1 MLKMFKELFANQDE
15 TSANIED
22 NKSNSLQIAAGALLL
37 EIANADENYSSE
49 EKLKIIEIMK
59 VRFNLNDH
67 DVSNLI
73 EQSKEEIQ
81 NSVSVYEFTD
91 ILNKNLNQEEKFLI
105 VKSLWE
111 IAYADGELDKY
122 EDYYIK
128 RISNNL
134 HLHHK
139 DRIAAKIE
147 VKNELNI

>member
-1 MLKMFKELFANQDE
+1 MLKIFKELFVNQNE
-15 TSANIED
+15 TDSNIKN
-22 NKSNSLQIAAGALLL
+22 NKSHSLQIAAGALLL

-49 EKLKIIEIMK
+49 EKLKVIEIMK
-59 VRFNLNDH
+59 VKFNLNDH

-73 EQSKEEIQ
+73 EQSEEEIQ

-91 ILNKNLNQEEKFLI
+91 IINKNLNQDEKFLI

-111 IAYADGELDKY
+111 IAYADGEVDKY
-122 EDYYIK
+122 EDYYVK

-139 DRIAAKIE
+139 ERIAAKME
-147 VKNELNI
+147 VKKELGI